1 MANAGPDTNKA
12 QVGHEPSHVQTGEA
26 SNQITDLIKFFITY
40 AKQTS
45 LDGKYSIFGK

>member
-1 MANAGPDTNKA
+1 MQGLIPIKLRYACYSVEFESD
-12 QVGHEPSHVQTGEA
+12 
-26 SNQITDLIKFFITY
+26 NQFFITY

>member
-12 QVGHEPSHVQTGEA
+12 QVSLITPSFVTKAEEQ
-26 SNQITDLIKFFITY
+26 FFITY